1 MDKLKAL
8 RELMV
13 KDGFTALLIPRSDE
27 FQGEFISDAS
37 DRLKWLTGF
46 TGSAGFAVVTKDKA
60 AFFTDPRY
68 TIQARE
74 QVPEVYEHHNISKK
88 SPSTW
93 VSENLKSNEKVGY
106 DPWLFTENQ
115 LKRYNSLLVPLKR
128 NLIDLLWTDKEKQ
141 SSKFLV
147 PHPIEFAGESG
158 DSKRKRI
165 SNAMDA
171 DHVLITAS
179 DSIAWLLNIR
189 GSDVPYNPIVQ
200 SYCLLHKDGSYDLF
214 VDLNKVD
221 GDSYNYI
228 TMGRGRAIDIGQVC
242 THLKLLTGECQVDP
256 STAPVSLVHALEEAS
271 VTVKRAQDPCVLP
284 KALKNAAEI
293 QGAIDTHI
301 QDGLALCRFFAWLS
315 TEPLKGET
323 TELSAAEKLNSLRTQ
338 GKHFKDLSFF
348 PISAYGAHGA
358 IIHYRV
364 SPETDIPLKREGI
377 YLVDSGGQYLTGTT
391 DVTVTYTLGEPTEE
405 QKDRYTR
412 VLKGYIAVAQAI
424 FPKGTTGQEL
434 DILARQYLWQVG
446 LDYEH
451 GTGHGV
457 GSYLNVHEGPQGI
470 SRNYGAGVPLMPG
483 MILSN
488 EPGFYKEGEY
498 GIRIESLVSVIEAPG
513 LKGFHGFETLT
524 LVPLDRNLIDLKL
537 MTESEKEWVN
547 SYHTRVLN
555 VLGPHLDPE
564 TKAWLEKATQW
575 I

>member
-8 RELMV
+8 REWMAKEGL
-13 KDGFTALLIPRSDE
+13 TAFLIPRSDE
-27 FQGEFISDAS
+27 FQGEFISESA

-60 AFFTDPRY
+60 AFFTDARY
-68 TIQARE
+68 TLQAKAE
-74 QVPEVYEHHNISKK
+74 VPEVYEHYNISQKR
-88 SPSTW
+88 PSAW
-93 VSENLKSNEKVGY
+93 VSETLNSDEKVGY
-106 DPWLFTENQ
+106 DPWLFTETQ
-115 LKRYNSLLVPLKR
+115 LKPYDCLLIPLNSNP
-128 NLIDLLWTDKEKQ
+128 IDVLWTDRPKP
-141 SSKFLV
+141 SSDFIV
-147 PHPIEFAGESG
+147 PHPLEFAGESG

-165 SNAMDA
+165 SEAFDA

-189 GSDVPYNPIVQ
+189 GTDVPYNPIVQ
-200 SYCLLHKDGSYDLF
+200 SFCLLKKDGSYDLF
-214 VDLNKVD
+214 VNLDKID
-221 GDSYNYI
+221 GDIYNYI
-228 TMGRGRAIDIGQVC
+228 TMGKGRAIDIAQVC
-242 THLKLLTGECQVDP
+242 THLKLLKGDCQIDP
-256 STAPVSLVHALEEAS
+256 NTTPVILVHALEEAG
-271 VTVKRAQDPCVLP
+271 VEVKRVPDPCVLP
-284 KALKNAAEI
+284 KALKNEAEI
-293 QGAIDTHI
+293 KGAIDTHI

-315 TEPLKGET
+315 AQPLKGET
-323 TELSAAEKLNSLRTQ
+323 TELSAAEKLNSFRTQ

-348 PISAYGAHGA
+348 PISAFGPHGA

-364 SPETDIPLKREGI
+364 SPESALPLKSDGI

-391 DVTVTYTLGEPTEE
+391 DVTVTYVLGKPTME

-434 DILARQYLWQVG
+434 DILARQFLWQLG

-470 SRNYGAGVPLMPG
+470 SRRYGAGVPLMPG

-488 EPGFYKEGEY
+488 EPGYYKEGEY
-498 GIRIESLVSVIEAPG
+498 GIRIESIIRVVELPDV
-513 LKGFHGFETLT
+513 KGFYGFETLT
-524 LVPLDRNLIDLKL
+524 LVPLDRNLIELKL
-537 MTESEKEWVN
+537 MTDSEKEWVN
-547 SYHTRVLN
+547 TYNARVLK
-555 VLGPHLDPE
+555 VLEPHLDPE
-564 TKAWLEKATQW
+564 TKAWLEKATQK